1 MNNQENLGSA
11 ESKIKE
17 VAERIAR
24 LRDDLGFSV
33 EKMAELTDYS
43 VEEYKQ
49 FETVCD
55 SEVIEVASKL
65 MDEFDEAF
73 KELAK

>member
-1 MNNQENLGSA
+1 MN
-11 ESKIKE
+11 
-17 VAERIAR
+17 
-24 LRDDLGFSV
+24 
-33 EKMAELTDYS
+33 
-43 VEEYKQ
+43 EEYKQ
-49 FETVCD
+49 FETVSD